1 MVGTAA
7 SGSTGKR
14 QAPCPGLLLSARES
28 LALHAAPGRAI
39 SFVPA
44 QEFLGIAGKVSGWFG
59 HDHRGAPRLGG
70 ASIGVATDGCYS
82 PGEEGGFPML
92 GIDRASPTDVAA
104 WRKDK
109 PFDSHGKTA
118 GHGYRLGASACG
130 IIDDRPGG
138 RRACPGV
145 MLKVPTRRPKHA
157 LPPPGLEALDRIPQ
171 IPYPVTAR
179 TAHLRRSFQQRGDER
194 PFRIGAIACAAQPSS
209 VILATSGFSPADFI
223 SVVSQTP
230 VNRNCRKSLNLIS
243 NRALSD
249 R

>member
-1 MVGTAA
+1 
-7 SGSTGKR
+7 
-14 QAPCPGLLLSARES
+14 
-28 LALHAAPGRAI
+28 
-39 SFVPA
+39 
-44 QEFLGIAGKVSGWFG
+44 
-59 HDHRGAPRLGG
+59 
-70 ASIGVATDGCYS
+70 
-82 PGEEGGFPML
+82 ML

-109 PFDSHGKTA
+109 PFDLHGKTA

-179 TAHLRRSFQQRGDER
+179 TAHLRRLLQQRGDES
-194 PFRIGAIACAAQPSS
+194 PFRIGAIACVAQPSS
-209 VILATSGFSPADFI
+209 WLRRRSSSTLHPARMLKAAPSGVRRPNRHPRSHARTPRANSSSARAEVKHFPARWSRRGRPVYHLSHPSSLTGMGCRRPAD
-223 SVVSQTP
+223 
-230 VNRNCRKSLNLIS
+230 
-243 NRALSD
+243 
-249 R
+249 

>member
-39 SFVPA
+39 GFVPA

-70 ASIGVATDGCYS
+70 ASIGEATDGCYS
-82 PGEEGGFPML
+82 PGEEGGFPVL

-109 PFDSHGKTA
+109 PFDLHGKTA

-157 LPPPGLEALDRIPQ
+157 LPPPGLFTPFWRGVATSEHGGGIVGWDDASQ
-171 IPYPVTAR
+171 AQAVTAELVR
-179 TAHLRRSFQQRGDER
+179 RGYTPAAIGKLWSGNFLRVWQ
-194 PFRIGAIACAAQPSS
+194 AA
-209 VILATSGFSPADFI
+209 
-223 SVVSQTP
+223 
-230 VNRNCRKSLNLIS
+230 
-243 NRALSD
+243 RAKGHSA